1 MIGGRVL
8 DASTIVSFA
17 SGSSVYAAALVW
29 TAVEEGIVLAVPS
42 TALAEAW
49 SDLQDKDHPVLDVL
63 LHLPVTVVD
72 DLDGRRA
79 RAVGGLGGHPLD
91 AHALLCARD
100 RGWPL
105 VTADAP
111 RYVRTDIAGVDVEQL
126 P

>member
-1 MIGGRVL
+1 M
-8 DASTIVSFA
+8 
-17 SGSSVYAAALVW
+17 YAAALVW

-42 TALAEAW
+42 TAVAEAW
-49 SDLQDKDHPVLDVL
+49 SGLPDKDQPVLDVL
-63 LHLPVTVVD
+63 LQLPVTVVD

-79 RAVGGLGGHPLD
+79 RAVGGLGGRRRD

-111 RYVRTDIAGVDVEQL
+111 RYLGTDLAGVEVEQL

>member
-8 DASTIVSFA
+8 DASTIARFA

-29 TAVEEGIVLAVPS
+29 TAVEENLVLAVPS
-42 TALAEAW
+42 TAVAEACCGVP
-49 SDLQDKDHPVLDVL
+49 DKAQQVLDVL

-72 DLDGRRA
+72 DLGGSRA
-79 RAVGGLGGHPLD
+79 RAVGGLDGPALD

-111 RYVRTDIAGVDVEQL
+111 RYRGTDLAGVEVEQL